1 MKAKTL
7 AAVLLTGCAILGGMV
22 LPGTAQE
29 NKPVVPEKKIEA
41 KGEKY
46 TPASTIDFGGELGL
60 PLQGL
65 TTLGGRIEAARRTPD
80 PVALA
85 VAGLELAAAEKVSG
99 KNAGLSS
106 EAVFKEVVYLAKVR
120 SHSKELLMV
129 AELLNDKDLRAEA
142 DRAARFE
149 KGEAEAAKAG
159 ETPRGTRYLRVWN
172 RTRECTE
179 VYVNGECLGHV
190 EPGEFATFPIYKR
203 YREVRLFARHHHRR
217 WGPARIDGDYDIW
230 TWELND

>member
-7 AAVLLTGCAILGGMV
+7 AAMLLIGCAILGGMV
-22 LPGTAQE
+22 LPGAAQE
-29 NKPVVPEKKIEA
+29 KKPVAPGKKFEF

-60 PLQGL
+60 PLQAL
-65 TTLGGRIEAARRTPD
+65 TTLGGRIEAAREAPD

-99 KNAGLSS
+99 KKAGLSS
-106 EAVFKEVVYLAKVR
+106 ESLFKEVAGLAR
-120 SHSKELLMV
+120 DRGHSKELLMV

-142 DRAARFE
+142 DKAARRE
-149 KGEAEAAKAG
+149 KDEAELAKAG
-159 ETPRGTRYLRVWN
+159 ETPRGTRYLRIWN
-172 RTRECTE
+172 RTQECAK
-179 VYVNGECLGHV
+179 VYVNGEFLGRV
-190 EPGEFATFPIYKR
+190 EPGAFDTFPIYKR
-203 YREVRLFARHHHRR
+203 YLPVRLFARHHHRT
-217 WGPARIDGDYDIW
+217 WGPARFDGEYDIW